1 MLRNFLRSKIHGVR
15 VTEANLH
22 YVGSLSIDA
31 ELMELAGILPNEIV
45 HIANVTNG
53 ERLTTYAIE
62 APRGSRVI
70 GANGA
75 AAHKVRVGD
84 TLIVFAFAMLTEDE
98 VAAHVPKLI
107 FADAEN
113 HPFRLADGERHGELA
128 EASGEISA

>member
-1 MLRNFLRSKIHGVR
+1 MLRNFLRSKLHGVR

-22 YVGSLSIDA
+22 YVGSLSIDE
-31 ELMELAGILPNEIV
+31 ELMELAGIVENEVV

-53 ERLTTYAIE
+53 ERLTTYAIR
-62 APRGSRVI
+62 APRGSRTI

-98 VAAHVPKLI
+98 MAAHVPRLI

-113 HPFRLADGERHGELA
+113 HPFRLADGEKHGDRVELPAA
-128 EASGEISA
+128 EV

>member
-1 MLRNFLRSKIHGVR
+1 MLRNFLRSKLHGVH

-22 YVGSLSIDA
+22 YVGSLSIDI
-31 ELMELAGILPNEIV
+31 ELMELAGIAANEIV

-75 AAHKVRVGD
+75 AAHKVRLGD
-84 TLIVFAFAMLTEDE
+84 TLIVFAFAMLNEAE
-98 VAAHVPKLI
+98 VLTHRPRLV
-107 FADAEN
+107 FADEGN
-113 HPFRLADGERHGELA
+113 HPFRLADTEQHGELA
-128 EASGEISA
+128 LEPVHSGG

>member
-1 MLRNFLRSKIHGVR
+1 MLRNFLRSKLHGVH

-31 ELMELAGILPNEIV
+31 ELMELVGIAPNEVV

-75 AAHKVRVGD
+75 AAHKVRPGD
-84 TLIVFAFAMLTEDE
+84 TLIVFAFAMLSDAEVETHRPLLVFADE
-98 VAAHVPKLI
+98 ANNPYRL
-107 FADAEN
+107 ADAEQ
-113 HPFRLADGERHGELA
+113 HGELEPLTVQTA
-128 EASGEISA
+128 

>member
-1 MLRNFLRSKIHGVR
+1 MLRNFLRLKLHGVH

-22 YVGSLSIDA
+22 YVGSLSIDV
-31 ELMELAGILPNEIV
+31 ELMELAGIAANEVV

-84 TLIVFAFAMLTEDE
+84 TLIVFAFAMLDE
-98 VAAHVPKLI
+98 AEVLAHQPRLV
-107 FADAEN
+107 FADEGN
-113 HPFRLADGERHGELA
+113 NPFRLADAEQHGELEPFA
-128 EASGEISA
+128 VHSA